1 VATPASITVI
11 SLGIAKRISFRATAM
26 PMAPSSS
33 WRICISGGL
42 VLNLKEHLPSG
53 QGVSGFSREAGEA
66 GSTPRF
72 WVGEFEVL
80 FACLAQR
87 AHDRARQCTAVHGSA
102 RQCTAVHG
110 WVRLVLA
117 QTQARFVAFAFCI
130 RES

>member
-1 VATPASITVI
+1 
-11 SLGIAKRISFRATAM
+11 M
-26 PMAPSSS
+26 
-33 WRICISGGL
+33 
-42 VLNLKEHLPSG
+42 LNFKVHLPSG

-80 FACLAQR
+80 FACIAQR
-87 AHDRARQCTAVHGSA
+87 AHDRA